1 MWSEFRINCKF
12 VGIFLLILIRLLR
25 CLGWIEFWLIKLN
38 KMIILGEA
46 YIFIVSS
53 LKIEDLVLEYI
64 RYGIVYFGF
73 GS

>member
-1 MWSEFRINCKF
+1 
-12 VGIFLLILIRLLR
+12 
-25 CLGWIEFWLIKLN
+25 
-38 KMIILGEA
+38 MIILGEV

-64 RYGIVYFGF
+64 WYGMVYFGF